1 MASGKL
7 TIAGMYNYNSHLFDE
22 MALPVIPTAD
32 MLGLPDD
39 MIIPEAYRQYMAIN
53 LADLIGKICL
63 DSAGFST
70 LYMDADLMQILI
82 GVWSRSRIQTWQR
95 LYNTY
100 FLRYN
105 PLWNKD
111 GHISRTNTGST
122 TKDNQASARSDT
134 RDNSSGYS
142 RQQGFEFVN
151 GYDQGDVQFTINK
164 KQVDALTL
172 QDPSV
177 HQTDSTFTNEDASQ
191 HIRIQEV
198 QDITAPISPKPNT
211 EPEAATVNLTTSDG
225 TQSEMMSA
233 NLNNRTNSVA
243 SVGKELN
250 AIESAETVHE
260 YGNIGVT
267 TSQQML
273 EAERAL
279 AMNNLYETIS
289 REFVK
294 KFCIMVY

>member
-1 MASGKL
+1 
-7 TIAGMYNYNSHLFDE
+7 MYNYNSHLFDE

-111 GHISRTNTGST
+111 GHIDRTTAGSG
-122 TKDNQASARSDT
+122 TKDNQASATS
-134 RDNSSGYS
+134 NSRVTSSQYQKN
-142 RQQGFEFVN
+142 RGFSAEKGFDAGSTTYNVDISAPEPLQVPLVTGQAVTATNTNTDEEQVVN
-151 GYDQGDVQFTINK
+151 MALNIHDLPPIN
-164 KQVDALTL
+164 
-172 QDPSV
+172 
-177 HQTDSTFTNEDASQ
+177 
-191 HIRIQEV
+191 
-198 QDITAPISPKPNT
+198 PKPGNT
-211 EPEAATVNLTTSDG
+211 PTPAQAMLNITDG
-225 TQSEMMSA
+225 VQSESTVGDLSHRAA
-233 NLNNRTNSVA
+233 NA
-243 SVGKELN
+243 SDVNKETTTRN
-250 AIESAETVHE
+250 DTETVHE

-294 KFCIMVY
+294 KFCILVY